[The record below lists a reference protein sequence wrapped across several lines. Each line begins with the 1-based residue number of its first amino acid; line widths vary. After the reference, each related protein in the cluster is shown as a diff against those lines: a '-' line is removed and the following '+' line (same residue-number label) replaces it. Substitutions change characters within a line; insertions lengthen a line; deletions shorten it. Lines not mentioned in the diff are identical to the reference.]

1 MSISTYQSS
10 SIQINNI
17 FNSKY
22 PKVQKSLELGK
33 KKKKKKKQCKLNF
46 FFKKKK
52 PKGLINS

>member
-33 KKKKKKKQCKLNF
+33 KKKKKQCKLNL
-46 FFKKKK
+46 KKKK
-52 PKGLINS
+52 KKKTKGLINS